1 MPTAAK
7 RILATSISI
16 ALPILVVVASFV
28 CVSCQNAPV
37 TGRRQLMFV
46 PKSNETEMGA
56 TTFNQIMKEEGES
69 TNQHYIDMV
78 NRVGRRIAA
87 ASGETYDWEFRVIAS
102 DVKNAFALP
111 GGKVAVYEGIM
122 PICQDEEGLAT
133 VISHEVAHVMARHGG
148 ERLSQQYA
156 VNGIGMAIGKL
167 TQNAQERDRK
177 LMEQAYGVTSK
188 FGVILP
194 YSRKH
199 ELEAD
204 YIGMVLMAKAG
215 YDPAAAADFWER
227 MTASAAGGGDATPPE
242 FLSTHPSDDR
252 RIAELR
258 RRLPEAIA
266 AAQGVPEG
274 EAVAAKSSEATAR

>member
-1 MPTAAK
+1 M
-7 RILATSISI
+7 RILTSRRFVTSAAIGLP
-16 ALPILVVVASFV
+16 ALLLITAMLSAGCQEAPI
-28 CVSCQNAPV
+28 
-37 TGRRQLMFV
+37 TGRRQLMIV
-46 PKSNETEMGA
+46 PKANEAKMGA
-56 TTFNQIMKEEGES
+56 TTFNQIIAEEGES
-69 TNQHYIDMV
+69 QNLQYKDMV

-87 ASGETYDWEFRVIAS
+87 ASGESYEWEFRVIGS
-102 DVKNAFALP
+102 DVQNAFALP

-122 PICQDEEGLAT
+122 PICKDEAGLAT

-148 ERLSQQYA
+148 ERLSQQQM
-156 VNGIGMAIGKL
+156 VNGIGMAIDKF
-167 TQNAQERDRK
+167 TTKAEDRDRK
-177 LMEQAYGVTSK
+177 LMEQAYGVASK

-215 YDPAAAADFWER
+215 YDPAAAADFWQR
-227 MTASAAGGGDATPPE
+227 MTAAHAGGAAPPE

-258 RRLPEAIA
+258 RRLPEALA
-266 AAQGVPEG
+266 AAGQGAESVETI
-274 EAVAAKSSEATAR
+274 ATTPGGSTMQ